1 MRAQSAERNPPVAP
15 VRPSIQPE
23 EFMTDST
30 HSGAGPSH
38 RAVELGT
45 TLAMIAFGALVI
57 GGSLH
62 AGIGWGAEG
71 PKSGF
76 FPFYLGVAIIAAS
89 AVNAVAA
96 FGQDPR
102 RIFAEWSQLAS
113 VLSVVIPT
121 AVYVFAV
128 PWAGIYVSSLLLIA
142 VFMMWFGRYGFAISA
157 AVSIGVTVA
166 TYLMFEKWFLVPLPK
181 GPIEDLF
188 GL

>member
-1 MRAQSAERNPPVAP
+1 MSDTTKE
-15 VRPSIQPE
+15 
-23 EFMTDST
+23 
-30 HSGAGPSH
+30 SGGTGPSH
-38 RAVELGT
+38 QGVEIGV
-45 TLAMIAFGALVI
+45 AAFMALLALVGI
-57 GGSLH
+57 YGSLKV
-62 AGIGWGAEG
+62 GIGWGAEG

-121 AVYVFAV
+121 TVYVFAV
-128 PWAGIYVSSLLLIA
+128 PWAGIYVSSLILIA
-142 VFMMWFGRYGFAISA
+142 VFMVWLGRYSIGMAA

-181 GPIEDLF
+181 GPIEDWL